1 MLEGSIVP
9 IVTPFKNGSIDD
21 GTLERMIERQIDSGS
36 HGVSVG
42 GTTGEP
48 AAQTIEERE
57 HVIDVAVRCAR
68 GRVPV
73 VPGTGTVNL
82 EETLRLTKFARK
94 AGAAAALIITPY
106 YVKPNQEGLFRFFGA
121 VAEAVPDL
129 PQIVYN
135 IPGRA
140 AVDVLPATLAR
151 LARSFKNI
159 VGVKQ
164 SVRDLDAVSWT
175 LKLCGRDF
183 LVYCGLESLTYPM
196 TVLGGRGM
204 IAATANW
211 LPSEMARLYDLA
223 RAGKHAE
230 ALDLHYFLL
239 EANEAIFWDTNPIP
253 LKTVLSWMGFIEKEW
268 RLPLGP
274 ASPEVEAKLRKM
286 ADSYGLLKAAVKEH
300 T

>member
-1 MLEGSIVP
+1 LSKEQRLLEGSIVP
-9 IVTPFKNGSIDD
+9 LVTPFKNGAIDD
-21 GTLERMIERQIDSGS
+21 AALARMIDRQIDAGS
-36 HGVSVG
+36 HAISVG

-48 AAQTIEERE
+48 AAQTLEERE
-57 HVIDVAVRCAR
+57 HVIDLAVRCAR

-82 EETLRLTKFARK
+82 EETLRLTKFAHK
-94 AGAAAALIITPY
+94 AGVAAALIITPY
-106 YVKPNQEGLFRFFGA
+106 YVKPNQEGLYRFFGA

-129 PQIVYN
+129 PQIIYN

-140 AVDVLPATLAR
+140 GVDVLPATLAR
-151 LARSFKNI
+151 LAKSFKNI
-159 VGVKQ
+159 IGVKQ
-164 SVRDLDAVSWT
+164 SVKDLDAVSWT

-196 TVLGGRGM
+196 TALGGRGM

-211 LPSEMARLYDLA
+211 LPEEMARLYNLA

-253 LKTVLSWMGFIEKEW
+253 LKTVLSWMGFIQRNGDCRW
-268 RLPLGP
+268 APALPKWKPGC
-274 ASPEVEAKLRKM
+274 AKWQTLT
-286 ADSYGLLKAAVKEH
+286 GC
-300 T
+300 

>member
-1 MLEGSIVP
+1 M
-9 IVTPFKNGSIDD
+9 ID
-21 GTLERMIERQIDSGS
+21 RQIEAGS
-36 HGVSVG
+36 HAISVG

-48 AAQTIEERE
+48 AAQTLEERE
-57 HVIDVAVRCAR
+57 HVIDLAMRCAR

-82 EETLRLTKFARK
+82 EETLRLTQFAYK
-94 AGAAAALIITPY
+94 AGVAAALIITPY
-106 YVKPNQEGLFRFFGA
+106 YVKPNQEGLYRFFGA

-129 PQIVYN
+129 PQIIYN

-140 AVDVLPATLAR
+140 GVDVLPATLAR
-151 LARSFKNI
+151 LAKSFKNI
-159 VGVKQ
+159 IGVKQ
-164 SVRDLDAVSWT
+164 SVKDLDAVSWT

-196 TVLGGRGM
+196 TALGGRGM

-211 LPSEMARLYDLA
+211 LPEEMARLYDLA

-274 ASPEVEAKLRKM
+274 GSPEMEARLRKM
-286 ADSYGLLKAAVKEH
+286 ADSYGLLKASTA
-300 T
+300 